1 MTHTVKT
8 REWEVGKIVSG
19 VLFHSLL
26 SRERDSLILQRV
38 KNVATAAASG
48 EREEEVLPMSM
59 TVWGPM
65 GTWREGLDDRQTDK

>member
-1 MTHTVKT
+1 MKTMTHTVKT

-38 KNVATAAASG
+38 KNVATADASG
-48 EREEEVLPMSM
+48 EKE
-59 TVWGPM
+59 
-65 GTWREGLDDRQTDK
+65 REGKSDVYCVASHGNVGEKA